1 MTATPRQLD
10 HGMLNIPLSK
20 RGDIDAQI
28 DRYKASQS
36 RQAKARNKATLAA
49 QRAAIA
55 EAKAAIAAV
64 SDARMAE
71 IGKPLG
77 LTAKATRAQF
87 LSAAW
92 SRPAVVTAA
101 MKREA
106 AQ

>member
-1 MTATPRQLD
+1 
-10 HGMLNIPLSK
+10 MLNIPLSK

-28 DRYKASQS
+28 DRYKGQPKPPSEGPEQS
-36 RQAKARNKATLAA
+36 HPRRPA
-49 QRAAIA
+49 AAIA

-71 IGKPLG
+71 IGKPLS

-106 AQ
+106 AKERPAKSTAKAS